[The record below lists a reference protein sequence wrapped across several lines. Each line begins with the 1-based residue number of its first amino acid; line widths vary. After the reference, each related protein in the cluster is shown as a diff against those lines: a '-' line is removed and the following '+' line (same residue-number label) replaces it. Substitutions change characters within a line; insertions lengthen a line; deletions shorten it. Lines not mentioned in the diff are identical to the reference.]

1 MPSQATNLENI
12 QYISQHIIYNILQYI
27 AQGLEKLLSD
37 KYQVYRLLQP
47 TIPIILEDSY
57 ESYESSY
64 ETYESF

>member
-1 MPSQATNLENI
+1 M
-12 QYISQHIIYNILQYI
+12 IYNILQYI